1 VGTIFYHVVVK
12 KSNQPKTCT
21 VFILTQGQMR
31 TDRYA
36 TYGSLLGGVASF
48 AVGYTAMPGLI
59 LGLVSGTLTAGLIVN
74 PLESKKTNKS

>member
-1 VGTIFYHVVVK
+1 
-12 KSNQPKTCT
+12 
-21 VFILTQGQMR
+21 MR

-74 PLESKKTNKS
+74 PLESKKTNKT